1 MPRMSEDQLTS
12 HMLRHSEEKMQR
24 LESHSMQRRVTGG
37 GCGEIALCKGLV
49 GRVEVE
55 GGR

>member
-1 MPRMSEDQLTS
+1 MSEDQLTS
-12 HMLRHSEEKMQR
+12 RMLRHSEEKTQR